1 MAYRIILV
9 PLLGEAA
16 DQGALDAARVIGS
29 SCSHA
34 HIVGLHVRQPLVSLI
49 SGTMYDAVPLP
60 GTLIQKIEDDRA
72 TQVAAARNQFEA
84 WRKAAAIG
92 TATTPCGQAGLT
104 CEWIEMEAPVAAEIA
119 LRARTADLVILPRAA
134 RDYALAS
141 DEGLHGALFDSG
153 RPVLIVP
160 DSVAPH
166 RFDTVVIAWNDSR
179 EAAHAVAAA
188 WSLIGRAKRTVI
200 FTGGGNEAS
209 REAAQRLAQHLA
221 WRGYGQAE
229 VVAEASSDAGSSLL
243 AVAARERADLI
254 VMGAYTH
261 SRLRHLA
268 FGGVTT
274 HVLKHCTVPVLM
286 AH

>member
-1 MAYRIILV
+1 MAYRVILV
-9 PLLGEAA
+9 PLMGEAA
-16 DQGALDAARVIGS
+16 DQGALDAARVIGAS
-29 SCSHA
+29 SSHA

-60 GTLIQKIEDDRA
+60 GTLIQKIETDRTA
-72 TQVAAARNQFEA
+72 QVAAARNQFET
-84 WRKAAAIG
+84 WRKAAAIE
-92 TATTPCGQAGLT
+92 ATTSPGGSARLT
-104 CEWIEMEAPVAAEIA
+104 SEWIEMEAPVAAEIA
-119 LRARTADLVILPRAA
+119 LRARTADLVVLPRAA

-160 DSVAPH
+160 ESITPR

-188 WSLIGRAKRTVI
+188 WSLIGRAKRSII
-200 FTGGGNEAS
+200 FAAGTGEAHG
-209 REAAQRLAQHLA
+209 EAARRLAQHLA
-221 WRGYGQAE
+221 WRGYGEAA
-229 VVAEASSDAGSSLL
+229 VVAEASQDAGVSLL
-243 AVAARERADLI
+243 AVAAREHADLV

-274 HVLKHCTVPVLM
+274 HVLRHATIPTLM